1 MALTQFT
8 KDMNIIAALS
18 DDPNVT
24 DGLTAAQLKAKF
36 DEGGLAVKTY
46 LNGTLKTFVDGLQS
60 GTGFPDGAISVA
72 KISGAQK
79 QIAVLTGTAGSNNS
93 SNAWTKHSLS
103 VSGTT
108 KYYHTIT
115 INVSEATLSSSPALA
130 ALFTADHIIV
140 RPSIGKVLP
149 LDSDGLANL
158 VNCSGVQFSVAGV
171 EASGGRYI
179 MTIVAYGWGNA
190 AGKKVVLDLIGVDD
204 SLDSSVAFI
213 TEGMTPVPN

>member
-46 LNGTLKTFVDGLQS
+46 LNGTLKTFVDGLD
-60 GTGFPDGAISVA
+60 DG
-72 KISGAQK
+72 KQK

-115 INVSEATLSSSPALA
+115 INISEATLSSSPALA

-158 VNCSGVQFSVAGV
+158 VNCSGVQFAVAGV

-213 TEGMTPVPN
+213 TDGMTPVPN